1 MIGSFIYVEVMIKV
15 ILEKRVFKTTSRDQR
30 HILCVK
36 VTLIVDLHIV
46 SFSAPSQQAAMI
58 ILKGVFSNLLNI

>member
-1 MIGSFIYVEVMIKV
+1 MKKLNFYVNSST
-15 ILEKRVFKTTSRDQR
+15 LLRVFKTTSRDQR

-46 SFSAPSQQAAMI
+46 SFSAPSQEAAMI
-58 ILKGVFSNLLNI
+58 ILKGVFSNL